1 MVFYE
6 FKCPGCGWNM
16 ERMVSL
22 HVIEIKCPVCGNIT
36 QRKMK
41 NPKQQNKPQRLV
53 YSPTLQN
60 PECFR
65 VKASKGE
72 VVVFYFEPLV
82 TQDLKFSGFP
92 KG

>member
-1 MVFYE
+1 MEKLVTIAE
-6 FKCPGCGWNM
+6 RGCIVANT
-16 ERMVSL
+16 VKNAVDL
-22 HVIEIKCPVCGNIT
+22 KIT
-36 QRKMK
+36 
-41 NPKQQNKPQRLV
+41 
-53 YSPTLQN
+53 PTLQN

-82 TQDLKFSGFP
+82 KQDLKFSGFP